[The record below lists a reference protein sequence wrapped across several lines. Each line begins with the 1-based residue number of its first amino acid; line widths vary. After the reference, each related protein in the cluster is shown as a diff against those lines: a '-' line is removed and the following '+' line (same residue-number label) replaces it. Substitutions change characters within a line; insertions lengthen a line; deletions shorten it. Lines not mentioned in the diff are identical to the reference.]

1 MISAQEALKRL
12 REGNLRFVSGQ
23 GGRDLDFEHSRRKE
37 LAQDQA
43 PFAVVLGCSDSRVPL
58 ELVFDQGL
66 GDLFVVRVAGNVV
79 SAMQAGS
86 VEFAA
91 SKFGT
96 PLVVVM
102 GHSQCGAVTTAID
115 VLLDGASVDTP
126 NLEALVE
133 RIGPAVIR
141 ARDTASAGDRKD
153 LVFRAV
159 RENVR
164 LSAVSLLEES
174 ALLSDLVES
183 GRLEIVCAK
192 YSLETGVVEFFG

>member
-1 MISAQEALKRL
+1 MISAKKALERL
-12 REGNLRFVSGQ
+12 REGNLRFASGQ

-37 LAQDQA
+37 LVQDQA

-79 SAMQAGS
+79 SPTQAGS
-86 VEFAA
+86 IEFAA
-91 SKFGT
+91 SKFAT

-102 GHSQCGAVTTAID
+102 GHSQCGAVSTAIE
-115 VLLDGASVDTP
+115 VLLDGASVDSP
-126 NLEALVE
+126 NLESLVK
-133 RIGPAVIR
+133 RIGPAVIK
-141 ARDTASAGDRKD
+141 ARDTGPAGDRAG
-153 LVFRAV
+153 LVYRAV

-164 LSAVSLLEES
+164 SSAVSLLEES
-174 ALLSDLVES
+174 ALLSGLVEE

-192 YSLETGVVEFFG
+192 YSLETGVVEFFD